1 MTQHTYTQVQR
12 ETHLH
17 EINTVTGG
25 PEAHISW
32 SHVREPFKV
41 AEVTLTPSVWYNAEL
56 IWILLPRPEFESW
69 PLLCNLGQVN
79 KMHQGYRYNWKKQN
93 KKPLPSYLTGSA
105 GAKRW
110 FWERYSPSAISI
122 RSFLPAMPLIKAP
135 NNLSRKSKSE
145 NAAGIS
151 RQVSYSILPQQPDC
165 PVQPASLQ
173 KTQGL
178 PSPPCIYDHT
188 WALSVECH
196 SLPLFPY

>member
-1 MTQHTYTQVQR
+1 MESQRVGHDWATQHTYTRVQR

-25 PEAHISW
+25 PEAHVSW

-41 AEVTLTPSVWYNAEL
+41 AEVTLTPSVWYNVEH

-69 PLLCNLGQVN
+69 PFLCNLGQVN

-135 NNLSRKSKSE
+135 NSLSRKSKSE

-151 RQVSYSILPQQPDC
+151 RQVSYSILPLLLYC
-165 PVQPASLQ
+165 
-173 KTQGL
+173 
-178 PSPPCIYDHT
+178 
-188 WALSVECH
+188 
-196 SLPLFPY
+196 FPYPTTRLSRSTRFFAENPGLA